1 MNTSLSIFARALAS
15 ENLSFGF
22 DPEAE
27 TASFDVKQR
36 HLTLPVWR
44 VSETVQTMLIAHEI
58 SHALW
63 TPAEESDAILKAAEA
78 EGYNPM
84 LLQRIANVVEDVR
97 IEKMMKEKFPGT
109 RRDFFLGY
117 KEIVDSDLFGFS
129 KMDFEKATLINR
141 LNLHFKWGVQG
152 FLPINLTNEE
162 QQIADEIDSVTT
174 FAEVYEVAKRLYDD
188 PSMQKIVQE
197 VEEQQKAGGK
207 QSGESLMA
215 DAVKDFAPGGTE
227 NKGGEKFT
235 SPCVTISPLKD
246 LSTVIVPSSFL
257 LKEFEERNNGAVNMD
272 GYREFVRHSDAFV
285 RQMVAQFERKKA
297 ADEIRRERPKQ
308 TGMLNLDRLHQY
320 RTHDDIFISK
330 IVKQDGKNHGMVF
343 MLDFSGSMS
352 VRLSDCI
359 LQLFQLVWFCE
370 KAKIPFEVFCFTDCS
385 ASYIDGKKYDAAFR
399 EWQRKGGQG
408 DFHYAP
414 YHTQIVNP
422 KPTSVEYGLT
432 RLFNLLSSRDSAAD
446 RERMMAYL
454 YGAFVDEAK
463 AKAANYN
470 ERTQTPCCLSLHGTP
485 TVEAIAAVSQFMQKW
500 VAENKIQIPTLM
512 VVTDGQPNGIY
523 TRDDMVSQTAYYH
536 HADNGMMTV
545 MNEVCGTAH
554 RIDLYAN
561 RGISL
566 ANVLIGSMLDSLR
579 KTMNARIVGMFVGN
593 NTLHETDY
601 IAFCMS
607 IREREVYFNL
617 PYHERNMGNS
627 PRFAAMREAYKEGAI
642 ICHPEMTPGYD
653 SFFLVRTPKI
663 VKDEDAIAESGT
675 FTKIKN
681 TFVKTMGKRAGS
693 RVFLNRYVDIV
704 AGQPIK
710 PGLPLEYQQGIS
722 PASK

>member
-129 KMDFEKATLINR
+129 KMDFDRASLVNR
-141 LNLHFKWGVQG
+141 INLHFKWGVQG

-215 DAVKDFAPGGTE
+215 DAVKDFSPGGTE

-235 SPCVTISPLKD
+235 SPCITISPLKD

-257 LKEFEERNNGAVNMD
+257 LKEFEEHNNGSIDMD

-320 RTHDDIFISK
+320 RTHDDLFISK
-330 IVKQDGKNHGMVF
+330 IVKQDGKNHGILF
-343 MLDFSGSMS
+343 LLDFSGSMS
-352 VRLSDCI
+352 LRMSDVL
-359 LQLFQLVWFCE
+359 LQVLQLVWFCE
-370 KAKIPFEVFCFTDCS
+370 KARIPFEVFGFTDVHPTS
-385 ASYIDGKKYDAAFR
+385 IMGYEEYRKQHDKWVREGGKGISFDHEVIHPKILNA
-399 EWQRKGGQG
+399 
-408 DFHYAP
+408 
-414 YHTQIVNP
+414 
-422 KPTSVEYGLT
+422 KPTSVEYGHT
-432 RLFNLLSSRDSAAD
+432 RLLNIASSRDDASK
-446 RERMMAYL
+446 RERLLAYI
-454 YGAFVDEAK
+454 YESMITDT
-463 AKAANYN
+463 
-470 ERTQTPCCLSLHGTP
+470 RTVGTPHCLSLHGTP
-485 TVEAIAAVSQFMQKW
+485 TVEAAAAASQFMQEW
-500 VAENKIQIPTLM
+500 VKAQNIQIPTFML
-512 VVTDGQPNGIY
+512 VTDGQPNGVYVVDPKI
-523 TRDDMVSQTAYYH
+523 SGEQYYH
-536 HADNGMMTV
+536 NGKGMLTV
-545 MNEVCGTAH
+545 VNEIYGTAH
-554 RIDLYAN
+554 RLDMTEYPHTC
-561 RGISL
+561 L
-566 ANVLIGSMLDSLR
+566 ANMTLSTMLDSMRQKL
-579 KTMNARIVGMFVGN
+579 NARIVGMFVAGN
-593 NTLHETDY
+593 NLSLNDFTC
-601 IAFCMS
+601 FCLSDEEKEIYNNLMHQ
-607 IREREVYFNL
+607 EREAVTKSARY
-617 PYHERNMGNS
+617 ES
-627 PRFAAMREAYKEGAI
+627 AREGYKEGAVV
-642 ICHPEMTPGYD
+642 CHPDAFPGFD
-653 SFFLVRTPKI
+653 SFFLCKTPKI
-663 VKDEDAIAESGT
+663 VKDEDAIVESGT

-681 TFVKTMGKRAGS
+681 TFIKTMAKRSVS
-693 RVFLNRYVDIV
+693 RVFLTRYVDIV
-704 AGQPIK
+704 AGQKIPNANT
-710 PGLPLEYQQGIS
+710 GQNALPWRG
-722 PASK
+722 